1 MTEPLTALRSVDPTP
16 SNSADCHLMR
26 SDYPHAEGVPTPIDF
41 VHEACAGLSQKQIS
55 QIMYEN
61 GRRMLPAGPNAASY

>member
-1 MTEPLTALRSVDPTP
+1 
-16 SNSADCHLMR
+16 MR